1 MFPLLALAASF
12 MAPNGEVPPAP
23 PPAHRA
29 RGNLASYILD
39 SDYPRD
45 AIQRNEQGVTGFSLD
60 VDTAGRVSD
69 CRVTATSGSAS
80 LDEATCRI
88 FRARAQCEPAR
99 DRQGRPV
106 PDRIDSRMRWVLPDR
121 DSSSRARTNLASYLS
136 DADYPAEAA
145 RNGQEGTVG
154 FQLSIRPDGLVS
166 GCRIVSSSTYRALD
180 DATCRLMRAR
190 ARFAPAH
197 DAAGNAIA
205 DTVTSR
211 IRWMLPP
218 SQLDLTPFLRM
229 ADYPAEARPQRGSA
243 LVLVLMHVSA
253 EGRVTQC
260 EVSRPSYSAALDA
273 RTCEIAQARA
283 HFPPP
288 RDGAGNAIPR
298 MYYGIARWGIP
309 LP

>member
-1 MFPLLALAASF
+1 MIPLLALAASF
-12 MAPNGEVPPAP
+12 LAPNGEIPPAP

-29 RGNLASYILD
+29 QGNLASYILA

-45 AIQRNEQGVTGFSLD
+45 AIQRNEQGVTGFSLN

-69 CRVTATSGSAS
+69 CTVTASSGSAS

-88 FRARAQCEPAR
+88 FRERAQFEPAR
-99 DRQGRPV
+99 DGQGRPV
-106 PDRIDSRMRWVLPDR
+106 PDRISSRMRWVLPER
-121 DSSSRARTNLASYLS
+121 DSSSRARTNLASYLT
-136 DADYPAEAA
+136 DADYPAEAI
-145 RNGQEGTVG
+145 RNGQQGTVE

-166 GCRIVSSSTYRALD
+166 GCRIVTSSTYRSLD
-180 DATCRLMRAR
+180 EATCRIMRAR

-197 DAAGNAIA
+197 DASGNAIA

-211 IRWMLPP
+211 IRWVMPLNE
-218 SQLDLTPFLRM
+218 LDLTPFLRM
-229 ADYPAEARPQRGSA
+229 ADYPVEARPQRGSA
-243 LVLVLMHVSA
+243 LVMVLMSVSA

-288 RDGAGNAIPR
+288 RDGTGNTISQK
-298 MYYGIARWGIP
+298 YYGIARWGVP